1 MTDGQTY
8 YDGLITQGYPAD
20 QALGYTQQYYP
31 GFIPATAP
39 PAPMPMPNPI
49 PAQSAVQPQTIPQP
63 QITPQSQPMA
73 HPMVQTMPM
82 TQPMMNTPPVGMAP
96 MAMGPVGE
104 KKPIMAWT
112 AIGCLA
118 VALLLAVSVQF
129 TNSWLV
135 DQKDETG
142 ISYGL
147 NSLSF
152 DCPEFNGDPDCELPY
167 IMLRDGY
174 DDGIPLN
181 SDGPVAEYDYDF
193 PEKASL
199 SGSMKT
205 YCDNTARFL
214 LELSALGEGEP
225 TSEGREIAEDA
236 KQECLEINTAGNT
249 GGLVIWLGAFGAL
262 LGGLMLVMSQIGKTL
277 PANTERFGKLTS
289 WISGGLIILGAVIW
303 LIMKPT
309 DGGLVEYGSGFSFYL
324 AIIAGILAVTAG
336 VLDMLDK
343 RE

>member
-1 MTDGQTY
+1 
-8 YDGLITQGYPAD
+8 
-20 QALGYTQQYYP
+20 
-31 GFIPATAP
+31 
-39 PAPMPMPNPI
+39 
-49 PAQSAVQPQTIPQP
+49 
-63 QITPQSQPMA
+63 
-73 HPMVQTMPM
+73 MPM

-96 MAMGPVGE
+96 MAMGPVEE

-147 NSLSF
+147 NSLSI
-152 DCPEFNGDPDCELPY
+152 DCPELNGDPDCEFPY

-181 SDGPVAEYDYDF
+181 SDDPEAEYDYDF

-199 SGSMKT
+199 SGSTKT

-214 LELSALGEGEP
+214 LELSA
-225 TSEGREIAEDA
+225 S
-236 KQECLEINTAGNT
+236 
-249 GGLVIWLGAFGAL
+249 GAVSYTHL
-262 LGGLMLVMSQIGKTL
+262 TL
-277 PANTERFGKLTS
+277 PTKA
-289 WISGGLIILGAVIW
+289 
-303 LIMKPT
+303 
-309 DGGLVEYGSGFSFYL
+309 
-324 AIIAGILAVTAG
+324 
-336 VLDMLDK
+336 
-343 RE
+343 